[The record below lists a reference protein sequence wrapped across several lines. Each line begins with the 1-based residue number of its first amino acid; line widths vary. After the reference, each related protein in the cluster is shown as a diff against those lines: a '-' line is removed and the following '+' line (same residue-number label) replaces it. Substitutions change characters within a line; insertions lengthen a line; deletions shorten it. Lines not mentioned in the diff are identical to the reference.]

1 MKLLVLFYD
10 RAARLLQPIRD
21 AAQSDWQLE
30 EWRLGDSAARLEELL
45 ALAVVIVAGPGFPAS
60 ALGKTRNLRLLQCA
74 SAGYEWIDFD
84 AVPPTAHVCNTSS
97 MDASIAEYVLCAILE
112 WQVGCMRAD
121 RALRAARCIVPPFG
135 APGQRGLAP
144 FHGEAGGK
152 TLGIVGLGAIG
163 EQVARRAAA
172 LDMRV
177 LATTGRPRR
186 ATQPLP
192 QGVAWRGAGDGADLE
207 RLLRESD
214 FVVLCCALT
223 PATRGLIDERRWP
236 DCAPPSLLRD
246 PLTPLGCSSDSRC
259 SSRPPCSS
267 TSDAA
272 LRRLNPTQAPR
283 PLPPTRLSRISR
295 VGGLCEERPLYKAVR
310 DHLACRRPMRGAAA
324 VRSRARSAHRGGG
337 ARRVVAISQRG
348 ERRDVAVSV
357 SIPRADQCGH
367 DAALFRM
374 DGGARGAQ
382 EGAGREQHRRSRFRR
397 AALALPAAGY

>member
-1 MKLLVLFYD
+1 MLVLFYD

-163 EQVARRAAA
+163 AQGARRAAA

-236 DCAPPSLLRD
+236 CAPPSLLRD

-272 LRRLNPTQAPR
+272 LR
-283 PLPPTRLSRISR
+283 
-295 VGGLCEERPLYKAVR
+295 
-310 DHLACRRPMRGAAA
+310 
-324 VRSRARSAHRGGG
+324 
-337 ARRVVAISQRG
+337 
-348 ERRDVAVSV
+348 
-357 SIPRADQCGH
+357 
-367 DAALFRM
+367 
-374 DGGARGAQ
+374 
-382 EGAGREQHRRSRFRR
+382 
-397 AALALPAAGY
+397 

>member
-295 VGGLCEERPLYKAVR
+295 VGGLCEERPLYEAVR
-310 DHLACRRPMRGAAA
+310 DRRIGGAVLDVWWQYPSVESGETWPSQFPFHELTNVVMTPHCSGWTAEQEVRKREQVVSNIAA
-324 VRSRARSAHRGGG
+324 VASGELPLHCLRQ
-337 ARRVVAISQRG
+337 AIR
-348 ERRDVAVSV
+348 
-357 SIPRADQCGH
+357 
-367 DAALFRM
+367 
-374 DGGARGAQ
+374 
-382 EGAGREQHRRSRFRR
+382 
-397 AALALPAAGY
+397 